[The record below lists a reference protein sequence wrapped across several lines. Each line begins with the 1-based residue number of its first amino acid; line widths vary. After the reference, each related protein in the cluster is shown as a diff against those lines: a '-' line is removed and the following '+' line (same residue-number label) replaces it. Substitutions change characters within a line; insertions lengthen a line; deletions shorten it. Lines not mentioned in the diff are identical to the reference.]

1 MVLISHRHVNIQ
13 IHSHTI
19 HCVTCDMHLIRL
31 GSIRVLELDKAE
43 IGRSPDRGRVT
54 HSFTHS
60 ATQASVGCSQS
71 EHLALSQVLTG

>member
-1 MVLISHRHVNIQ
+1 
-13 IHSHTI
+13 
-19 HCVTCDMHLIRL
+19 MHLIRL